1 MIICLTKEM
10 RDNDY
15 LCVCSVNLERVIKQ
29 AWGGCFAHVFVDVVD
44 LFDDVIL
51 GQILK
56 IYQIYLSTIGK
67 GKEDFVPIL
76 NVIDRCLVQLDHG
89 QFIYIICGLELFTK
103 LFF

>member
-44 LFDDVIL
+44 LFDDV
-51 GQILK
+51 
-56 IYQIYLSTIGK
+56 
-67 GKEDFVPIL
+67 
-76 NVIDRCLVQLDHG
+76 
-89 QFIYIICGLELFTK
+89 
-103 LFF
+103 FFNNFNQ